1 MKRYSLQYEIFSFN
15 LHYNQMQGH
24 LIMKSIPQGE
34 DDIYL
39 NYINKTD
46 IYFVAL
52 FLLYKKIGFSYFL
65 KH

>member
-1 MKRYSLQYEIFSFN
+1 
-15 LHYNQMQGH
+15 MQEH